1 MRPLAWK
8 SFCPSV
14 MSCVVKRVSPL
25 SVTPLSGWGM
35 ELV

>member
-25 SVTPLSGWGM
+25 SVTTFSG
-35 ELV
+35 